1 MQIFHGKI
9 ITCDK
14 NNNVLNYLVENS
26 GKIEYVGNELP
37 SQYSN
42 QSITELNEKSLL
54 PSFGDGHIHFSNWA
68 LFAASFFDVRSA
80 NNFSDIGE
88 MITNFLKKN
97 PKSKLVLAF
106 GISKHSLEEKR
117 LITKNE
123 LDKYCSDR
131 PLIII
136 CYDGH
141 SCITNSKLLAT
152 FPE

>member
-97 PKSKLVLAF
+97 PKS
-106 GISKHSLEEKR
+106 
-117 LITKNE
+117 
-123 LDKYCSDR
+123 
-131 PLIII
+131 
-136 CYDGH
+136 
-141 SCITNSKLLAT
+141 
-152 FPE
+152 